1 MDNNIVQFIKPLKVC
16 TFCGRNESQVK
27 SMIASQVTNAC
38 ICGEC
43 IKHAKQ
49 RLVDS
54 STAT

>member
-1 MDNNIVQFIKPLKVC
+1 MDNNIVPFIKPLKVC

-38 ICGEC
+38 ICGES